1 MRQLRK
7 AIKLNKKLLMDK
19 KLQTDFNTWLDKIL
33 DEIDQIPV
41 AWNFNLYEPF
51 CLELVG
57 TKSYNKKN
65 EDWAS
70 DEVYSSRERYSNFE
84 LNYDSWELSLSSAID
99 LIQNYIKL
107 GNNKEK
113 LLESYAVGCG
123 FVDGDLKI
131 LYENQNKKF
140 RNKKSKITIEQIKEL
155 PLFKV
160 CAWLVVYAGY
170 EAIDNSEFADNFEKY
185 MINEKQPT
193 EAELTSMRNLL
204 FESMDKKKI
213 RL

>member
-1 MRQLRK
+1 
-7 AIKLNKKLLMDK
+7 MDK

-57 TKSYNKKN
+57 AKSYNKKD

>member
-1 MRQLRK
+1 
-7 AIKLNKKLLMDK
+7 MDK

-57 TKSYNKKN
+57 AKSYNKKD

-70 DEVYSSRERYSNFE
+70 DEIYSSRERYSNFE

-193 EAELTSMRNLL
+193 EAELRSMRNLL

>member
-1 MRQLRK
+1 
-7 AIKLNKKLLMDK
+7 MDK